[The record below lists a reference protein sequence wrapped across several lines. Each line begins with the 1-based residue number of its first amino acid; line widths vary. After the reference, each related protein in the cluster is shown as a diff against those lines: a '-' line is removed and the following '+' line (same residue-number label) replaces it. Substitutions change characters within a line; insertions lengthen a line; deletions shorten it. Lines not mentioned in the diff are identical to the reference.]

1 MVIGCRLQQV
11 FEASRFASSSLGGGA
26 VELPSSA
33 RLGNSSLGVEVC
45 KERGLRSAP
54 SAQQLATP
62 QVDHSTT
69 LEILDCP
76 GDLSFLSPRASRIV
90 GLDAFLTV

>member
-1 MVIGCRLQQV
+1 
-11 FEASRFASSSLGGGA
+11 
-26 VELPSSA
+26 
-33 RLGNSSLGVEVC
+33 
-45 KERGLRSAP
+45 LRSAP

-90 GLDAFLTV
+90 GLDAFLSV